1 MSPTPHRSRK
11 PASRANDRAIDAP
24 MGGAVTLRSS
34 GTTGRVS
41 VLVAGKSVGTLAGTV
56 AEGLNLR
63 GSKWTPGVASRV
75 LQALREDEAARSAE
89 RLLAV
94 RPRSKGELLN
104 RLKQRGVG
112 EALARDTVERFEKAG
127 IVNDEAFARL
137 MARATLSARPAGPR
151 LLTAKLRGLR
161 VDAQLAQTA
170 AAEAVQGR
178 DLLDDATALAR
189 KKLRAMPPKLDHAT
203 RQRRLLGALARRGY
217 DAGVVY
223 AAVRAALGG
232 KMADAP
238 AADE

>member
-1 MSPTPHRSRK
+1 
-11 PASRANDRAIDAP
+11 
-24 MGGAVTLRSS
+24 
-34 GTTGRVS
+34 
-41 VLVAGKSVGTLAGTV
+41 
-56 AEGLNLR
+56 
-63 GSKWTPGVASRV
+63 V
-75 LQALREDEAARSAE
+75 LQAVREDEAARSAE

-94 RPRSKGELLN
+94 RPRSKGELLD
-104 RLKQRGVG
+104 RLKRRGVS

-161 VDAQLAQTA
+161 VDATLAQTA
-170 AAEAVQGR
+170 ATEAVQGR
-178 DLLDDATALAR
+178 DLLGDATTLAR
-189 KKLRAMPPKLDHAT
+189 KKLRLMPAKLDDAA

-223 AAVRAALGG
+223 AAVRAAMGAR
-232 KMADAP
+232 MAQPP